1 MCMQLKKS
9 PSTALYVEGHGCVC
23 MQLKRKSQYSFVR
36 RGAWLYV
43 HAIKKKKKSKY
54 SFVRRGATVCIKYTR
69 VCASKKGKE
78 EIKLKFYVMACFLKD
93 WLGHIL
99 KGAYK

>member
-1 MCMQLKKS
+1 MCMQLKKNQ
-9 PSTALYVEGHGCVC
+9 STALYVEGHGC
-23 MQLKRKSQYSFVR
+23 M
-36 RGAWLYV
+36 YV
-43 HAIKKKKKSKY
+43 HAIEKKKKSTY